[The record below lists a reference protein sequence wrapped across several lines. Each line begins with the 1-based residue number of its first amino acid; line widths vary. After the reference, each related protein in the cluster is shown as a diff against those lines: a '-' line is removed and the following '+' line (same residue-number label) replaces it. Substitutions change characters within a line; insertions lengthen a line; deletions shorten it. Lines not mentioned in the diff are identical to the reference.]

1 MQIEDLEV
9 IRSMPIIDLKRRLN
23 DLNKARMIRIRLDEG
38 FLRQTDKDRIEK
50 LWKLLTSGDKRSL
63 GHNL

>member
-1 MQIEDLEV
+1 
-9 IRSMPIIDLKRRLN
+9 MPILDFVRRLN
-23 DLNKARMIRIRLDEG
+23 DLKKAQLIRIRLDEG

-63 GHNL
+63 EHNL